1 MINDTGS
8 VEILNNEIWLA
19 KFPDVDPLNIYN
31 LVVAMDIFESLDSY
45 TLQADVYIS
54 EGIELLNYL
63 PAGGEEI
70 LEFAMASPDRRT
82 HNYRFM
88 VERIEAVS
96 SNPMGNQKT
105 YRFRCT
111 TEDFVKNASKVY
123 TRKYKEMEYDRD
135 WETDN

>member
-70 LEFAMASPDRRT
+70 LEFAMACGS
-82 HNYRFM
+82 
-88 VERIEAVS
+88 
-96 SNPMGNQKT
+96 
-105 YRFRCT
+105 
-111 TEDFVKNASKVY
+111 
-123 TRKYKEMEYDRD
+123 
-135 WETDN
+135 